1 MCLNPAV
8 VVYTVWTDSNLYCK
22 IQQLWWQTGAVIMV
36 LDLSFARSRKLVC
49 SSLYSVNSDGRCFD
63 CLSYM
68 AQNSMLLKSAQN
80 VSQYQW
86 WVMYGQQQWECDC
99 GQVVNMYVLPGFA
112 EVTRVCSNVAE
123 RNFNVN
129 CCKSWNLW
137 MKELLL
143 LYWVCTLL
151 LVKVCRVLTLRLSLL
166 LAFAVLWN
174 APSNITAA
182 SWSPVLWLAVMYPYV
197 YIRTFRVQ

>member
-1 MCLNPAV
+1 MQWLWYWTCHLRDRGSWFAAV
-8 VVYTVWTDSNLYCK
+8 FTAWTL
-22 IQQLWWQTGAVIMV
+22 TAGALI
-36 LDLSFARSRKLVC
+36 VC
-49 SSLYSVNSDGRCFD
+49 H
-63 CLSYM
+63 M